1 MCPHTRIH
9 QANARDALVQVTQ
22 AALKHEG
29 ALTSGTQFTC
39 FTSTKVQ
46 ILTPEAVRNGRPQ
59 AIADKLKATPPP
71 PITPLASLGGGGGGG
86 WAGKGQG
93 MGQVGREGVGHV
105 EEQQL
110 QQLIYISILRNSCGL
125 MFVGILYMYYFYMY

>member
-1 MCPHTRIH
+1 MH
-9 QANARDALVQVTQ
+9 QANARDALMQVTQ

-29 ALTSGTQFTC
+29 ALTSGTQFAC
-39 FTSTKVQ
+39 CTSTKVQ

-86 WAGKGQG
+86 WAGKGQV
-93 MGQVGREGVGHV
+93 GQGVGHV
-105 EEQQL
+105 EQQL
-110 QQLIYISILRNSCGL
+110 QQLIYISILMHISRL
-125 MFVGILYMYYFYMY
+125 MFVGILLYMLVQ